1 MRWSERKDK
10 RGKRVT
16 NTEREGEGQKEI
28 KSTRRILLIGVSH
41 EIINLQA
48 KGRPGG
54 FTK

>member
-28 KSTRRILLIGVSH
+28 KSTRRIIDTLFIGLWS
-41 EIINLQA
+41 I
-48 KGRPGG
+48 
-54 FTK
+54 T